1 MKTRLLSIGFLI
13 IALGLAYYFVSR
25 IKFAIDEEKR
35 IESSEAAVI
44 AKLKLIREAELAYQE
59 IHSRYTDNWDTL
71 INFVKYG
78 QYPITKRSE
87 TIIEK
92 PYGGDSIIVN
102 IDTLEII
109 PVKQYM
115 FIKEHNVYAADDGI
129 FQAFLVEEGDYVI
142 KGQKIYRMV
151 SATTGKVVD
160 QIAKQTG
167 RVKEL
172 PPRAANSPLVKAE
185 ILFILVEEKFD
196 PNTNIDELAII
207 PLTNPPLKFDLFADR
222 INKNNL
228 LVNVIEVRDIAPVNP
243 KRKEDNEANN
253 RKPLR
258 FGSRSE
264 VTTAGNWE

>member
-1 MKTRLLSIGFLI
+1 MKTRILSIGFLVV
-13 IALGLAYYFVSR
+13 ALGLAYYFVSR

-35 IESSEAAVI
+35 IEVSEAAVI
-44 AKLKLIREAELAYQE
+44 DKLMLIREAELAYQE
-59 IHSRYTDNWDTL
+59 IHSKYTDNWDTL

-78 QYPITKRSE
+78 EYPITKRSE

-92 PYGGDSIIVN
+92 PYGGDSIIVH

-109 PVKQYM
+109 SVKEYI
-115 FIKEHNVYAADDGI
+115 FLKEHNVYAADDGV
-129 FQAFLVEEGDYVI
+129 FRAFLVNPGDYVI
-142 KGQKIYRMV
+142 KGQKIYTMI

-160 QIAKQTG
+160 QIAKESG
-167 RVKEL
+167 RITSL
-172 PPRAANSPLVKAE
+172 PARAADSPLVKAE
-185 ILFILVEEKFD
+185 ILFTMLEEVFD
-196 PNTNIDELAII
+196 PNINIDELAII
-207 PLTNPPLKFDLFADR
+207 PLSNPQIKFDLFADR

-228 LVNVIEVRDIAPVNP
+228 MVNVVEVRDINPVNP
-243 KRKEDNEANN
+243 KRDEENEANN

>member
-1 MKTRLLSIGFLI
+1 MKTRIISIVLLV

-25 IKFAIDEEKR
+25 IKFAIDEEER
-35 IESSEAAVI
+35 IELSEALVI
-44 AKLKLIREAELAYQE
+44 DKLKFIREAEIAYQE
-59 IHSRYTDNWDTL
+59 INSRYTDNWDSL
-71 INFVKYG
+71 ISFVKYG
-78 QYPITKRSE
+78 QYPITQKTE

-92 PYGGDSIIVN
+92 PYGGDSIIVH

-109 PVKQYM
+109 SVKEYI
-115 FIKEHNVYAADDGI
+115 FTEEHNVYAADDGL
-129 FQAFLVEEGDYVI
+129 FMEYLVNEDDYVVQ
-142 KGQKIYRMV
+142 GQKIYKMV

-160 QIAKQTG
+160 QIAKKSG
-167 RVKEL
+167 RVVNL
-172 PPRAANSPLVKAE
+172 TSRAANSNLVRAE
-185 ILFILVEEKFD
+185 LLFSMIEEKFD
-196 PNTNIDELAII
+196 ANMDLDNIAYI
-207 PLTNPPLKFDLFADR
+207 PLTNPPVKFDVFADR

-243 KRKEDNEANN
+243 RRSEENEANN

>member
-1 MKTRLLSIGFLI
+1 MKTRIISIGFLVV
-13 IALGLAYYFVSR
+13 ALGLAYFFVSR

-35 IESSEAAVI
+35 IEDSEATVI
-44 AKLKLIREAELAYQE
+44 EKLKFIREAQLAYQE
-59 IHSRYTDNWDTL
+59 INSRYTDNWDTL

-78 QYPITKRSE
+78 EYPITKRSE

-109 PVKQYM
+109 SVKEYI
-115 FIKEHNVYAADDGI
+115 FIDEHDVYAADDGL
-129 FQAFLVEEGDYVI
+129 FMEYLVNLDDYVV

-160 QIAKQTG
+160 QIAKQSG
-167 RVKEL
+167 RVTDITS
-172 PPRAANSPLVKAE
+172 RGAQSPLIKSE
-185 ILFILVEEKFD
+185 RLFSMIEEKFD
-196 PNTNIDELAII
+196 PDLNIDEMAYI
-207 PLTNPPLKFDLFADR
+207 PFTNPPVKFDLFADR

-228 LVNVIEVRDIAPVNP
+228 LVNVVEVRDILPVNP
-243 KRKEDNEANN
+243 KRNEENEANN

>member
-1 MKTRLLSIGFLI
+1 MKTRIISIGFLVV
-13 IALGLAYYFVSR
+13 ALGLASYFVSR

-35 IESSEAAVI
+35 IEVSEAAVI
-44 AKLKLIREAELAYQE
+44 EQLKFIREAQIAYQE
-59 IHSRYTDNWDTL
+59 INSRYTNNWDSL

-78 QYPITKRSE
+78 QYPITARSE

-109 PVKQYM
+109 SAKEYI
-115 FIKEHNVYAADDGI
+115 FFKEHDVYAADDGI
-129 FQAFLVEEGDYVI
+129 FMEYLVQPGDYVI
-142 KGQKIYRMV
+142 KGQKIYKMV
-151 SATTGKVVD
+151 SATTGKIVD
-160 QIAKQTG
+160 QIAKQSG
-167 RVKEL
+167 RVMDITS
-172 PPRAANSPLVKAE
+172 RSAQTPLVKSE
-185 ILFILVEEKFD
+185 RLFSMIEELFD
-196 PNTNIDELAII
+196 PNINIDQMAFI
-207 PLTNPPLKFDLFADR
+207 PFSNPQVKFDLFADR

-228 LVNVIEVRDIAPVNP
+228 LVNVVEVRDIQPVNP
-243 KRKEDNEANN
+243 KRDEESEANN